1 MSNESPSF
9 NQKILTRKIR
19 DLWREGCLEL
29 QFCSRPD
36 LEARLLLEKAASW
49 ETKEIIINFDLP
61 CPADLA
67 HRYKRLLKRRKQGC
81 PLALIL
87 GEKEFWSLPL
97 KVEKG
102 VFIPRPETEVLVEL
116 VLKLPLRKNG
126 LVADIG
132 TGCGPI
138 ACALARERPE
148 AKIIAI
154 DISRR
159 ALRLAKENADRLGL
173 KNIRFVSGSLFQPL
187 NELGLKNQFDLIIS
201 NPPYVSENQWIS
213 LPIEIR
219 EFEPK
224 RALVAGPSGLEFIFR
239 LIKEAPTFLRPGGFL
254 AFEFGLGQ
262 LNPILTFLKNQGW
275 QEISWER
282 DLAGIPRVVAAR
294 FKPDQ
299 KL

>member
-9 NQKILTRKIR
+9 SKNILTKKIR

-49 ETKEIIINFDLP
+49 ETKDMVINFDLP
-61 CPADLA
+61 CPADITR
-67 HRYKRLLKRRKQGC
+67 RYKSLLKKRKKGC
-81 PLALIL
+81 PLALII
-87 GEKEFWSLPL
+87 GEKEFWSLPFKL
-97 KVEKG
+97 EKG
-102 VFIPRPETEVLVEL
+102 VFIPRPETEVLIEL
-116 VLKLPLRKNG
+116 VLKLPWSENG

-159 ALRLAKENADRLGL
+159 ALRLARENADRLGL
-173 KNIRFVSGSLFQPL
+173 RNIRFVSGSFFKPL
-187 NELGLKNQFDLIIS
+187 NELGLQNKLDLIIS
-201 NPPYVSENQWIS
+201 NPPYVAANQWSS
-213 LPIEIR
+213 LPTEIR

-224 RALVAGPSGLEFIFR
+224 KALVAGHSGLEFILR
-239 LIKEAPTFLRPGGFL
+239 LIKEAPAFLRPGGFL

-262 LNPILTFLKNQGW
+262 LDPILAFLKSQGW
-275 QEISWER
+275 QEIYWEV
-282 DLAGIPRVVAAR
+282 DLAGIPRAVAAR
-294 FKPDQ
+294 FKPDF
-299 KL
+299 KF